1 MLRNVHRSLGNR
13 VTVTCPAEGQP
24 WELPGAVASAV
35 AGETRGITASPLAC
49 SRHYSLSSCV
59 QSARRTRLNSV
70 IMLSL
75 QRQPGQR
82 AVSPTMRRTHRAG
95 RKTFLRLVRVT
106 KDVPAFI
113 RLVNLQSLVTY
124 DDGDDGGGG
133 QEQGG
138 A

>member
-1 MLRNVHRSLGNR
+1 MLRNVYRSLGNR

-24 WELPGAVASAV
+24 WELPGAVA
-35 AGETRGITASPLAC
+35 GL
-49 SRHYSLSSCV
+49 SRSGRDAWDYSLSSCV
-59 QSARRTRLNSV
+59 QSARRTRWNSV
-70 IMLSL
+70 IMPSL

-113 RLVNLQSLVTY
+113 RLVNLQSLETD